1 MCVCGVH
8 VRICHCMQDIVL
20 ELACDV
26 HVCAKTLCL
35 SCVEFLS
42 SSVRPLQQEQL
53 FAATTHFMQASIS
66 NRQSML
72 VSHVNVIIYAS
83 VSNCSDEVYTAI
95 LYKISVPPF
104 TVVGIVL
111 CMVVS
116 LLVIVTLVLAVTVCN
131 LKRKGD
137 YY

>member
-1 MCVCGVH
+1 
-8 VRICHCMQDIVL
+8 
-20 ELACDV
+20 
-26 HVCAKTLCL
+26 
-35 SCVEFLS
+35 
-42 SSVRPLQQEQL
+42 
-53 FAATTHFMQASIS
+53 
-66 NRQSML
+66 ML

-95 LYKISVPPF
+95 LYKISVNPF

-116 LLVIVTLVLAVTVCN
+116 LLVIVTVVLAVTVCN

-137 YY
+137 HY